1 MLIHLNSTAVS
12 GVLAMLL
19 GLGSA
24 LAQGPYDDPS
34 TAEGWAWSQIER
46 SNSADFNERCQTPA
60 LDPRDENDA
69 RWQDDCRKLPARFLQ
84 DLLTRAPWREAIPF
98 GGIQIMGARIIDNI
112 DLENAKLIRAIS
124 ILNSRIEGEI
134 NLIRARTDSLIWL
147 EGSLMN
153 GVFNASSLHSE
164 SDLRLSNGSV
174 FRSEVNLNSA
184 KIDGHVE
191 LTGAKFD
198 GKLDAGQ
205 VRIGGYLFMNSDS
218 QNKADFKDVDL
229 TDTKVG
235 GQLNMI
241 GANFGGVLNANL
253 LKSAAICLRHPAAR
267 TRPDSKRCF
276 CSARRS
282 RGRSTSAVPL
292 STTR

>member
-1 MLIHLNSTAVS
+1 
-12 GVLAMLL
+12 
-19 GLGSA
+19 
-24 LAQGPYDDPS
+24 
-34 TAEGWAWSQIER
+34 
-46 SNSADFNERCQTPA
+46 
-60 LDPRDENDA
+60 
-69 RWQDDCRKLPARFLQ
+69 
-84 DLLTRAPWREAIPF
+84 
-98 GGIQIMGARIIDNI
+98 MGARIVDNI

-153 GVFNASSLHSE
+153 GVFDASSLHSE

-174 FRSEVNLNSA
+174 FRSEVSLNSA

-205 VRIGGYLFMNSDS
+205 VRIGGYLLMNSDS

-235 GQLNMI
+235 GQLNMT
-241 GANFGGVLNANL
+241 GAN
-253 LKSAAICLRHPAAR
+253 
-267 TRPDSKRCF
+267 
-276 CSARRS
+276 
-282 RGRSTSAVPL
+282 SAVC
-292 STTR
+292 